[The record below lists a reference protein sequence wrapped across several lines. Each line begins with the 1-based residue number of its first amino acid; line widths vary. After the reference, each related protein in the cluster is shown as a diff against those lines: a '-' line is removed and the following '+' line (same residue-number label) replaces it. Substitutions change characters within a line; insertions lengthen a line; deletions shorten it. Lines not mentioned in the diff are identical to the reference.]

1 MSFLERTKNAGLR
14 LLIWVALIGAW
25 EAAFRLIGWRPWV
38 FPAPS
43 HVLDALVAMLGVQS
57 HYALPAAI
65 LISVTRLLAGFALS
79 TALGIV
85 LGVTLWRWRA
95 VDKMFG
101 GFFLGLQ
108 TLPSVC
114 WVPLSVL
121 VFGFNETGIL
131 FVLVMGS
138 AFAMA
143 IGFRDGLRT
152 IPPVYEKAGLMMG
165 ARGATL
171 YLNVILPASMP
182 AFASSLRQ
190 GFSFR
195 LAFADGREP
204 FIRWF
209 AARASD
215 ICCTE
220 GREFFGHRAGHR
232 DDGRDDRLRD
242 GVRSRRLR
250 SARATRAFS
259 LRARAE
265 PLGARARST
274 SAQSL

>member
-1 MSFLERTKNAGLR
+1 MALLTRVRQAALR
-14 LLIWVALIGAW
+14 LLVWIALLGAW
-25 EAAFRLIGWRPWV
+25 EVAFRVIAWKPWV

-43 HVLDALVAMLGVQS
+43 HVVGALVAMLGVQS

-65 LISVTRLLAGFALS
+65 AISITRLLTGFAFS
-79 TALGIV
+79 ASLGML
-85 LGVTLWRWRA
+85 LGVALWRWRGLDA
-95 VDKMFG
+95 MFG

-152 IPPVYEKAGLMMG
+152 IPPVYEKAGMMMG
-165 ARGATL
+165 ARGFTL
-171 YLNVILPASMP
+171 YWNVLLPASMP

-190 GFSFR
+190 GFSFAWR
-195 LAFADGREP
+195 SLMGAELIFMVRGQG
-204 FIRWF
+204 IGYLLHQ
-209 AARASD
+209 
-215 ICCTE
+215 
-220 GREFFGHRAGHR
+220 GREFSDIAQVIATMVVMIAFGMIFDRAAFAP
-232 DDGRDDRLRD
+232 LE
-242 GVRSRRLR
+242 RRVH
-250 SARATRAFS
+250 ARFALS
-259 LRARAE
+259 PAR
-265 PLGARARST
+265 
-274 SAQSL
+274 

>member
-1 MSFLERTKNAGLR
+1 MSLLERTKQAALR
-14 LLIWVALIGAW
+14 LAVWALLLGAW
-25 EAAFRLIGWRPWV
+25 EGAFRVVGWKPWV

-43 HVLDALVAMLGVQS
+43 HVLEALVSMLGVRS

-65 LISVTRLLAGFALS
+65 AISVARLLTGFTLS
-79 TALGIV
+79 TV
-85 LGVTLWRWRA
+85 LGMLAGVALWRWRA

-165 ARGATL
+165 ARGWRL
-171 YLNVILPASMP
+171 YWNVLFPASMP

-190 GFSFR
+190 GFSFAWR
-195 LAFADGREP
+195 SLMGAELIFMVKGQG
-204 FIRWF
+204 IGYLLHQ
-209 AARASD
+209 
-215 ICCTE
+215 
-220 GREFFGHRAGHR
+220 GREFSDIAQVIATMIVMIAFGMVFDLAAFAPLERRVH
-232 DDGRDDRLRD
+232 
-242 GVRSRRLR
+242 SRFGLLG
-250 SARATRAFS
+250 TR
-259 LRARAE
+259 
-265 PLGARARST
+265 
-274 SAQSL
+274 